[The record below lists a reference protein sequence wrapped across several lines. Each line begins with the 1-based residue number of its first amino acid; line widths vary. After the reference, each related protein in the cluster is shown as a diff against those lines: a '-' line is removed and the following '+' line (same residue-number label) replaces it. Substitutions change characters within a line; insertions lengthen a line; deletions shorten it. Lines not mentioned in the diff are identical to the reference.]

1 MAPAALE
8 LVVERRRLRLPGGVV
23 QDVPL
28 HGPPLNVADVAPDA
42 GRLFVATAHAVVGFS
57 LLDIEA
63 VDAGPN
69 TLLVPEVQ
77 VPLPGAVIRLHC
89 GALGCRPVVAVV
101 HQGGVTLF
109 LADLPCETAPA
120 MVRLRSEDFAGT
132 PTGGVAIV
140 PDDENAGYLYIGTA
154 EGHVCCWRFVVS
166 EDGSGLHRQGAPT
179 NLFHLERRALSTAT
193 PTYGEEGV
201 PSNSEAG
208 AFATALM
215 VARWFETNDV
225 AVVDLDVR
233 GTSAVA
239 AGLDGRLNLWKRS
252 RDLIDATDLL
262 PDNTSMPKA
271 RVDCA
276 EVPTLWGVRY
286 MPLGSVLQSVL
297 GTPQGSLTVAAAVAE
312 APAPLLPEWAT
323 LPGELVCRSV
333 FPFASLRDLACAVA
347 LLSRAHRA
355 GVESELKRVG
365 RNDLLTLCFSDCTA
379 WLLDSRLR
387 VLARQD
393 LPFCAAHSHAVMLP
407 EFGMVLVAPKTD
419 LVATPGPSIAAMPH
433 AWALTCHRRPGK
445 WKLQLQVRRFDLRPL
460 DTAVIAA
467 AVVTGR
473 GSEDGDRRQAPP
485 AAPPTSAGEMP
496 GRDAEHVLGLAAK
509 GDRIWTLLATGEL
522 LVHRIVQPA

>member
-23 QDVPL
+23 LDVPL
-28 HGPPLNVADVAPDA
+28 HGPPLNVADVAPEA

-57 LLDIEA
+57 LLDVEA

-69 TLLVPEVQ
+69 TLLIPEVQ
-77 VPLPGAVIRLHC
+77 VPLQSAVIRLHC
-89 GALGCRPVVAVV
+89 GTLGCRPVVAVV

-109 LADLPCETAPA
+109 LADAPCKTAPA
-120 MVRLRSEDFAGT
+120 TVRLQSEDFAGT

-140 PDDENAGYLYIGTA
+140 ADDENAGYLYIGTA
-154 EGHVCCWRFVVS
+154 EGHVCCWRFVIS
-166 EDGSGLHRQGAPT
+166 EDGAGLHRQGAPT
-179 NLFHLERRALSTAT
+179 HLRKIERRTPSSDA
-193 PTYGEEGV
+193 PTYGEAGV
-201 PSNSEAG
+201 PSNIEAG
-208 AFATALM
+208 TFTAALL
-215 VARWFETNDV
+215 VAHWYDTSDV
-225 AVVDLDVR
+225 VPAVVDLDVR
-233 GTSAVA
+233 GSSAIA
-239 AGLDGRLNLWKRS
+239 AGLDGRLNLWRKS
-252 RDLIDATDLL
+252 RDMVDATDLL
-262 PDNTSMPKA
+262 PDSTSMPQA

-276 EVPTLWGVRY
+276 EVPTLWGTRY
-286 MPLGSVLQSVL
+286 MPLSSVL
-297 GTPQGSLTVAAAVAE
+297 GASHVAPTSATAAEE

-323 LPGELVCRSV
+323 LPGDLVCRNV

-355 GVESELKRVG
+355 GVDSELKRAG

-393 LPFCAAHSHAVMLP
+393 LPFCAAHSHAVMIP

-433 AWALTCHRRPGK
+433 AWALTCHRRAGK

-473 GSEDGDRRQAPP
+473 VGEDSERRQASPR
-485 AAPPTSAGEMP
+485 APPTSAGEMP

-522 LVHRIVQPA
+522 LVHRIAQPA